1 MMGGFGSG
9 FGMLGWGW
17 LAMALGFLVM
27 LVFIVAI
34 VLAVVW
40 LVRALAGPAST
51 GMERETPMETLR
63 RRMAAG
69 EISHDEYERMRET
82 LER

>member
-9 FGMLGWGW
+9 YGLMGWGW
-17 LAMALGFLVM
+17 LAMLLGFLAM
-27 LVFIVAI
+27 LAVIAVV

-40 LVRALAGPAST
+40 LVRALT
-51 GMERETPMETLR
+51 GTARTGTERETPMETLR
-63 RRMAAG
+63 RRLAAG
-69 EISHDEYERMRET
+69 EISHDEFERMQQT

>member
-9 FGMLGWGW
+9 YGMMGWGW
-17 LAMALGFLVM
+17 LAMVIAFLVM
-27 LVFIVAI
+27 LAVIAAVIVG
-34 VLAVVW
+34 VVW
-40 LVRALAGPAST
+40 LVRALGGST
-51 GMERETPMETLR
+51 RPSTERETPMEILR

-69 EISHDEYERMRET
+69 EISNDEYERMKQM